1 MENQLFGRTK
11 YSFISTWYLGIYNHT
26 YDAFSFPIYT
36 LVSTSFFPSKIVG
49 GLSQGN
55 FKNCYL
61 HEISSSISFDSL

>member
-1 MENQLFGRTK
+1 MENQLFGSTK
-11 YSFISTWYLGIYNHT
+11 NSFISTWYLGIYN
-26 YDAFSFPIYT
+26 DAFSFPIYT